1 MRCNRTDA
9 LVLAALLAGC
19 GGYAAPEHHVSTS
32 RVTVLR
38 PDDSVTAY
46 ALRDHRARRPTGIRA
61 FPDGGRARVVS
72 DTARFYLCFDAG
84 RGFVELASLPR
95 PTHTSSGDAPW
106 ILGLRGDTVF
116 VRLFRAERNASTIPQ
131 LYALVPGREPRP
143 LSAAPTT
150 LETGLSNALLG
161 CTRRVDS
168 VVALLRR

>member
-1 MRCNRTDA
+1 M
-9 LVLAALLAGC
+9 LLLGC
-19 GGYAAPEHHVSTS
+19 GGYAAPEHYVSAS

-46 ALRDHRARRPTGIRA
+46 ALRDHRTQRPTGIRA

-72 DTARFYLCFDAG
+72 DTARFYPCSGAG
-84 RGFVELASLPR
+84 HGFVELARLPR
-95 PTHTSSGDAPW
+95 PTRASSGDAPW

-116 VRLFRAERNASTIPQ
+116 VRLFRAEPNASTIPQ
-131 LYALVPGREPRP
+131 LYALVPGGVPRP
-143 LSAAPTT
+143 LSAAPTA

-161 CTRRVDS
+161 CTRRIDS